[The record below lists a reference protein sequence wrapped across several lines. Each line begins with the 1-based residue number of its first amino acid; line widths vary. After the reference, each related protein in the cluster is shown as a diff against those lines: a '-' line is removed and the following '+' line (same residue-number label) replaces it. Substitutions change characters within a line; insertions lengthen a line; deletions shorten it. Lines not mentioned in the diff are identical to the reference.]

1 MKILDELHHE
11 HYACFEEKFQAAKQ
25 ENQKMH
31 LEVSN
36 LISNTQK
43 MLDDFQVGQ
52 TLDKHHVDFKLANVE
67 SIDLVLTK
75 AEA

>member
-1 MKILDELHHE
+1 
-11 HYACFEEKFQAAKQ
+11 
-25 ENQKMH
+25 MH

-43 MLDDFQVGQ
+43 MLDDFKVGQ